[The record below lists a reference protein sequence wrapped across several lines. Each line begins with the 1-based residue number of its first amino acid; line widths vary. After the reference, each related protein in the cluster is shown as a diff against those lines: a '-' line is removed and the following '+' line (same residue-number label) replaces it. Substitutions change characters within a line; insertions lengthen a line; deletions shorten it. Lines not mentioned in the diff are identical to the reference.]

1 MAHPRSRLPT
11 RTIHPRSR
19 PRNSR
24 RAYVD
29 VPARWGTVHQVT
41 VDDVEQTLVGV
52 APDGRTR
59 IEWRKPKIDATQRA
73 SACCR
78 CPSPT
83 HQRGGHDRRQ
93 PRGHLRA
100 GGVRHRGRTHVC
112 TGGGRRRDGA
122 RPTLKTKI
130 AVEFELRLGAVRHQA
145 SRTVP
150 DSTKDKL
157 AETRSFPGTR
167 PDEHLVV
174 QLVRQLSD
182 HRYLVK
188 SVAENPA
195 RPGRGV
201 GVENR
206 VWDVTGRRYRGVHP
220 IDFRLTITGDE
231 AEAGSP
237 NTSTTSIRPHPVRG
251 VYTGKE
257 MEGTI
262 ITAHE
267 ELWERIQAVI
277 DESNVG
283 ADGHVPRR
291 EGEPLA
297 GVGARAAH
305 LKNTLIT
312 MQSVVAEAEQD
323 GHISTDLAHR
333 LRDVVNSGL
342 TGGGAEWL

>member
-1 MAHPRSRLPT
+1 VSFADPIREED
-11 RTIHPRSR
+11 TIDGSLEATFAQAV
-19 PRNSR
+19 S
-24 RAYVD
+24 
-29 VPARWGTVHQVT
+29 GT
-41 VDDVEQTLVGV
+41 E
-52 APDGRTR
+52 
-59 IEWRKPKIDATQRA
+59 
-73 SACCR
+73 
-78 CPSPT
+78 
-83 HQRGGHDRRQ
+83 
-93 PRGHLRA
+93 
-100 GGVRHRGRTHVC
+100 GVRMFAA
-112 TGGGRRRDGA
+112 GGGRRRDGA

-130 AVEFELRLGAVRHQA
+130 AVEFELRLGGVRHQA

-167 PDEHLVV
+167 PDQHLVV

-201 GVENR
+201 GVQNR

-220 IDFRLTITGDE
+220 IDFRLTITGDD
-231 AEAGSP
+231 AETGSP
-237 NTSTTSIRPHPVRG
+237 NTSTTSIRLIVRG
-251 VYTGKE
+251 VYTSKE

-262 ITAHE
+262 VTAHE

-277 DESNVG
+277 DESNTG

-312 MQSVVAEAEQD
+312 VQSVVAEAEQD